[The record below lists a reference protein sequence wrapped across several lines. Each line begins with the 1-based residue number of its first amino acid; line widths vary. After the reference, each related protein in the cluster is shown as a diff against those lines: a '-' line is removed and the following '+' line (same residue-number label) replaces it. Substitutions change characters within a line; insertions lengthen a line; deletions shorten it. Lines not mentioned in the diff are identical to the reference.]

1 MLQPLDTMEIALFLG
16 LGAIFA
22 AGLIILSRWS
32 NTRPA
37 LLAAYALVA
46 VSFLYVGFATSAEE
60 AGTWIGFEMTGVAL
74 YGTLAGLSLIVSP
87 WFVVAGLALHPIWAL
102 YIHYYGAG
110 RDFAPGPFVWAT
122 AGFDIAAALVVA
134 YLIVTAKR
142 PATATTTAKSA
153 GKRKGDGR

>member
-16 LGAIFA
+16 LGAVFA
-22 AGLIILSRWS
+22 AGLLILSRWS
-32 NTRPA
+32 NARPA

-60 AGTWIGFEMTGVAL
+60 SGTWIGFEMTGVAL

-87 WFVVAGLALHPIWAL
+87 WFVVAGLALHPIWGL

-122 AGFDIAAALVVA
+122 AGFDLAAAAVVA
-134 YLIVTAKR
+134 FLILTAKDR
-142 PATATTTAKSA
+142 VAPATAKAA

>member
-16 LGAIFA
+16 LGAVFA
-22 AGLIILSRWS
+22 AGLLVLSRWS
-32 NTRPA
+32 NARPA

-60 AGTWIGFEMTGVAL
+60 SGTWIGFEMTGVAL

-87 WFVVAGLALHPIWAL
+87 WFVVAGLALHPIWGL

-122 AGFDIAAALVVA
+122 AGFDVAAAAVVA
-134 YLIVTAKR
+134 FLIVTAKD
-142 PATATTTAKSA
+142 PVAPTTAKSA

>member
-1 MLQPLDTMEIALFLG
+1 MLQTLDTMEIALFLG

-22 AGLIILSRWS
+22 AGLVILSRWS
-32 NTRPA
+32 NARPA

-60 AGTWIGFEMTGVAL
+60 PGAWIGFEMTGVAL
-74 YGTLAGLSLIVSP
+74 FGTLAGLSLIVSP

-102 YIHYYGAG
+102 YIHYFGAG

-122 AGFDIAAALVVA
+122 AGFDIVAAVVVA
-134 YLIVTAKR
+134 WMIAMAR
-142 PATATTTAKSA
+142 GPAAPTTAKSA

>member
-16 LGAIFA
+16 LGAVFA
-22 AGLIILSRWS
+22 AGLLILSRWS
-32 NTRPA
+32 NARPA

-60 AGTWIGFEMTGVAL
+60 SGTWIGFEMTGVAL

-87 WFVVAGLALHPIWAL
+87 WFVVAGLALHPIWGL

-122 AGFDIAAALVVA
+122 AGFDLAAAAVVA
-134 YLIVTAKR
+134 FLILTAKDR
-142 PATATTTAKSA
+142 VAPTTAKPA
-153 GKRKGDGR
+153 AKRKGDGR